1 MSIIILSL
9 LSLLMIIEAFRST
22 KYILK
27 TSHESSHIC
36 TKIRLKSSL
45 KVQTDDKTMR
55 DLKRDTLINSA
66 FGDTEKHR
74 LAKRPM
80 FAHFVSWILKKLVF
94 TRTQFVS
101 GLEVHVLSPSNR
113 DILRGRV
120 DTLELK
126 FDKLAYGQVYMCVYL
141 HVYIYVHMYVCK

>member
-1 MSIIILSL
+1 MHITVLSL
-9 LSLLMIIEAFRST
+9 LSLLILIKAFQPTKYMLRTSLKSPPHIYFST
-22 KYILK
+22 KK
-27 TSHESSHIC
+27 
-36 TKIRLKSSL
+36 RLETSL
-45 KVQTDDKTMR
+45 KVQMDDKTIL
-55 DLKRDTLINSA
+55 DLKRDTSISTRDTV

-74 LAKRPM
+74 LAKKPM

-126 FDKLAYGQVYMCVYL
+126 FDKVAYGQVCVL
-141 HVYIYVHMYVCK
+141 LIKYVHI